1 MHPAIWNSVRPLALV
16 AGMMLASLPAFAAAD
31 QLALVDRSEFL
42 TLPAYRTAPH
52 EHPVSSP
59 IPLPNA
65 LPHRVPSATPQNPP
79 TGTPAP
85 ASKPMPEVL
94 RDFDKLPQPVRQ
106 MREKM
111 LAAAQSGDIEQ
122 LRPLLG
128 EADNSTQL
136 SLEDHEEDVIEFLK
150 SLAGDV
156 EGREILAIIADLL
169 GTGYVHMNAG
179 TDDEVYVWPY
189 FYAMPL
195 DRLTPSQTVE
205 LFQIVTASDFEDM
218 KKAGGYI
225 FYSIGIAP
233 DGSWRFSPPESNHPT
248 APRAWLGG

>member
-42 TLPAYRTAPH
+42 TLPAYRTAPD

-65 LPHRVPSATPQNPP
+65 LPHRVPSATPQNPS
-79 TGTPAP
+79 TVTPAP
-85 ASKPMPEVL
+85 AAKPMPEVL

-169 GTGYVHMNAG
+169 GTGYVHMHAG

-233 DGSWRFSPPESNHPT
+233 DGSWRFFT
-248 APRAWLGG
+248 AGE

>member
-233 DGSWRFSPPESNHPT
+233 DGSWRFFT
-248 APRAWLGG
+248 AGE

>member
-42 TLPAYRTAPH
+42 TLPTYRTAPD

-65 LPHRVPSATPQNPP
+65 LPHRVPSATPQNPS
-79 TGTPAP
+79 TIMPAP
-85 ASKPMPEVL
+85 AAKPMPEVL
-94 RDFDKLPQPVRQ
+94 RDFDRLPPPVRQ

-233 DGSWRFSPPESNHPT
+233 DGSWRFFT
-248 APRAWLGG
+248 AGE